1 MEDINRNLE
10 VEKIKI
16 MENELKPNTD
26 FQGSSEQN
34 KQPRQE
40 KKKKGFG
47 TGVVVGIIVCA
58 LIFTSVW
65 GVNNFLIPTLMGGNF
80 QTETTSRKDVEKKLN
95 LLNGLISQN
104 FLYEDEI
111 DKDELIEGIY
121 SGYVSALKEPYTE
134 YYDKRETKEIFE
146 STSGEFSGIGAS
158 MTQNLNTRAITILE
172 VYEGSPADQAG
183 LKTGDIL
190 YQVDDKMI
198 EDEDLSEIVSWI
210 KGEKGTK
217 VVLHVLR
224 NGEEMEFTAIRDTIE
239 AKTVYYEMKENQT
252 GYIRI
257 TEFDQVTYE
266 QFELALNDLEQ
277 QGMKGL
283 IVDVRNNPGGDFDVV
298 INMLRLLLPKGV
310 VVSTK
315 DKYDHVEEFT
325 CDGSHEF
332 TKPLAVLINQNSAS
346 ASEIFAGA
354 IQDYEKGKLVG
365 MKTFGKGIVQGII
378 KLHDGTSIKMT
389 TAEYYTPSG
398 RNIHGKGI
406 EPDVEVEFQYDE
418 TNPDRDNQLEEAM
431 KLLAE

>member
-65 GVNNFLIPTLMGGNF
+65 GANNFLIPTLMGGNF

-431 KLLAE
+431 KLLAQ

>member
-16 MENELKPNTD
+16 MENELKPDTD

-315 DKYDHVEEFT
+315 DKYDHVEEFA

-406 EPDVEVEFQYDE
+406 DPDVEVEFQYDE